1 MFCDG
6 ICIAEFFT
14 DRTDVQCLHR
24 WQKVLNPDLVKG
36 AWTKS
41 EDDRILELV
50 TKHGATKWSMIAQ
63 HLPGRI
69 GKQCRERQALATLR
83 SLDITLAIKYVIDA
97 LGGFEVILVP
107 HLHY

>member
-1 MFCDG
+1 
-6 ICIAEFFT
+6 
-14 DRTDVQCLHR
+14 
-24 WQKVLNPDLVKG
+24 VLNPDLVKG